1 MSTTARS
8 KYKVPS
14 PLITRFSKSH
24 ALAAPS
30 IDSPGLMSVPS
41 MTASASSA
49 PECAQIIDMVKAAI
63 QSINEIVDLLDHPKT
78 VKPRLSDCI
87 YALATVRAFRFRCIE
102 CDHSLEAAA
111 AAASAWLFSI
121 SARLADVNEDLE
133 HVQDRIAGVEE
144 VTNRNLQLIEQSIKT
159 VMDSISDMHE
169 RQMLDGCLDVNH
181 DDIQDRT
188 ILFWMPIITTALTIA
203 EVSKDDE
210 DVSSTDRNKLME
222 LAEGLKKYRQQGLRL
237 KAEVESVRMSESEI
251 VALQLSL
258 QAVAQFLGPLKINI
272 EHCIRAVRAGFALS
286 GLTGKVQDTTTSMK
300 KARRAIKSLADSLG
314 VPDLDRGVFVNL
326 SGQGCAD
333 LDEKIKALRNKEEKE
348 VPVPLPEP
356 VRPVETPQDMEPV
369 STLALPPSV
378 LTTGSQIPEQKY
390 ESSQQIDPQILGQKY
405 EFPKQQVP
413 PSAQTVN
420 MPPEYVAPDES
431 RTTIVAPALSADLV
445 SPISG
450 WDLVGV
456 HLVKGMNGNA
466 AGQYSTTWNWE
477 IASMHLVRLTVN
489 NGSCNV
495 CYGSQT
501 RSIGDVTAV
510 SGSASDAPFAQV
522 ASKSDST
529 HNNAAFSSLDAESHA
544 PSSTPDVKAD
554 YNRDVSDDLAAS
566 ASQVQAVDD
575 QAPTTTQDKSSGQI
589 PVMDRCDD
597 QDPAFLEDGRGS
609 REPSVVE
616 GERGDGGSILGEDWR
631 GGQELSNVDIARSCQ
646 EPATGKDECGSQR
659 SSVDDD
665 GRESA
670 LDEDECGER
679 GSLVVEDE
687 SGSKEFTLGVDGCG
701 GKESVSVDGGCNGQ
715 ESLVVQDGCG
725 DRESPDCKDEC
736 DDRGSAAD
744 KDECND
750 EEPTSCEGACDD
762 KESTLPDNGCSRQ
775 EPLAVVDECG
785 GQPVVDGVC
794 GDQEPSIHQDE
805 RGRDTPIDEGVCK
818 TQEPAVAEDARR
830 DPESPVVEG
839 DCDERNSTLEED
851 ECGDQKSSVREGEC
865 SGRDTP
871 VDGDDRDIP
880 EPPVSEDECEPQEPA
895 VVEDVCCGP
904 ESPAVEDDC
913 GEQEPALG
921 EDECGDQKSLVD
933 DDECCGQNLPIGEDS
948 RESTTGGDACGGLES
963 PVVEDD
969 CDDRESSIGEG
980 ECGGRD
986 TTIDEGV
993 CETQEPAVVEDVRC
1007 GPESPVVEGD
1017 CDERES
1023 ALGEECSGQEY
1034 PVGDNECCDQNPPVG
1049 ENDREPATGE
1059 GMYSGLKSPV
1069 AEGDCDDLESSI
1081 GEGECD
1087 GRVVPVDEDE
1097 CSDREPTPGNETR
1110 GGQESP
1116 IVETGCDGQ
1125 EPALGGDGCDGE
1137 DKCGGRDTSVG
1148 ENECGSED
1156 PAVVDGI
1163 CADKESPIIEDGCD
1177 SQAFAPV
1184 ADQWSHFSR
1193 TSKNIRLDGI
1203 ILHADCL
1210 TVDNE
1215 TYQPSS
1221 LDLYTILGSDDGST
1235 MFRFKD
1241 RSMSTTNISLNGAVL
1256 IVDLSHINRIWN
1268 RAEID
1273 LDLHLVNHNGVLELI
1288 NAE

>member
-851 ECGDQKSSVREGEC
+851 EC
-865 SGRDTP
+865 
-871 VDGDDRDIP
+871 
-880 EPPVSEDECEPQEPA
+880 
-895 VVEDVCCGP
+895 
-904 ESPAVEDDC
+904 
-913 GEQEPALG
+913 
-921 EDECGDQKSLVD
+921 
-933 DDECCGQNLPIGEDS
+933 
-948 RESTTGGDACGGLES
+948 
-963 PVVEDD
+963 
-969 CDDRESSIGEG
+969 
-980 ECGGRD
+980 
-986 TTIDEGV
+986 
-993 CETQEPAVVEDVRC
+993 
-1007 GPESPVVEGD
+1007 VVEGD

-1097 CSDREPTPGNETR
+1097 CSDREPTPDNETR

-1125 EPALGGDGCDGE
+1125 EPALGGDGCGGE